1 MKRNVFFI
9 WCKNLIRRNGSW
21 LPAVLVSLASMA
33 VGASA
38 VKAMSSNA
46 DSGSEVCISYADSD
60 SHLSNSYD
68 DAERKAEKVR
78 RNAERIARKAQKEA
92 ERKALKA
99 RKDAEKK
106 AREAE
111 RRATKARIE
120 AERRADK
127 ARREAERRATKAR
140 IEAERNA
147 ERGWAGCGLRSVDDY
162 RDNYGNKEEKNVRI
176 GKFKGVNVSSAIE
189 VVFTQGPFTG
199 EAVVFGTPELM
210 NALNLNTDGDVLTV
224 SYAECNISSA
234 GNLVVKISA
243 PVLNSLYV
251 STAASFIVRGAL
263 KIKEPLNVT
272 ATSASSVNFG
282 WVTGGELNIAA
293 SGAASVYA
301 LTLDLER
308 VEVSA
313 TSASDVRLKG
323 ISAASVKASAKSA
336 SEVVLSGRCHH
347 AEVKEGSE
355 GSVKTRGLIIE
366 DMPPRKAKEKEDE
379 YMLRRP

>member
-46 DSGSEVCISYADSD
+46 DSGSEVCISYADFD
-60 SHLSNSYD
+60 SHSSNSYD
-68 DAERKAEKVR
+68 D
-78 RNAERIARKAQKEA
+78 
-92 ERKALKA
+92 
-99 RKDAEKK
+99 
-106 AREAE
+106 
-111 RRATKARIE
+111 
-120 AERRADK
+120 
-127 ARREAERRATKAR
+127 AERRATKAR